1 MVDPWRLSP
10 DWEWALA
17 IAVFALDYVLVVR
30 HLDRTGRTVP
40 AIRRWA
46 FAAGLALLALALLS
60 PIEHLALTSML
71 SFHLLQNVIIADW
84 APPLLLLGLSA
95 PMVATLRGRRLVRR
109 LTRPEVALP
118 LWLVTWYAVHLPVV
132 YDYALR
138 HRAALGV
145 EHLLFI
151 VTGLLFWWPDIVPGA
166 LSARGRVLYLF
177 IAMVAM
183 MPLDFGIALVGHP
196 LYDFY
201 RETPK
206 LWGWSTMTDQRAA
219 GAIALIAETT
229 VLTAAMLIAAAAL
242 VREDRRAAA
251 AAAGQ
256 SSSG

>member
-1 MVDPWRLSP
+1 MVDPWRLAP

-17 IAVFALDYVLVVR
+17 IALFALDYALVVR
-30 HLDRTGRTVP
+30 HLGRTGRTVP
-40 AIRRWA
+40 VWRRWA
-46 FAAGLALLALALLS
+46 FAGGLVLVALALLS

-95 PMVATLRGRRLVRR
+95 PMVVALCRHGVIRT

-118 LWLVTWYAVHLPVV
+118 VWLLTWYVVHLPAV

-145 EHLLFI
+145 EHMLFI
-151 VTGLLFWWPDIVPGA
+151 VTGLMFWWPDIVPGA

-183 MPLDFGIALVGHP
+183 MPLDFGIALIGHP

-201 RETPK
+201 RDTPK

-219 GAIALIAETT
+219 GAIALIAETA
-229 VLTAAMLIAAAAL
+229 VLTVAMLIAAAAL

-251 AAAGQ
+251 GVTGQ
-256 SSSG
+256 SPNG